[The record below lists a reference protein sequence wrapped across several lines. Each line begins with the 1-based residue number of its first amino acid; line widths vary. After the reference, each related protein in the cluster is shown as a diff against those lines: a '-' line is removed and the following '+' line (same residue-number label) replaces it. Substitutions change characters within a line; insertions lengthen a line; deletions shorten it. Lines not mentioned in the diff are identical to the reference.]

1 MPTKTKHKPPVLFD
15 PIAGLYPIERRP
27 GLSQFKNGLSATTAY
42 FFDLPKSS
50 AAKPSVHPLRISSG
64 MAAQLAGSGI
74 GAWQRYF
81 AMADLLHR
89 AKQAHGLCGVCVI
102 AMRRQ
107 TPSIGSL
114 GSFGTKSW
122 PRTLRAFTESTEA
135 FPFRPAPARNASHA
149 ILHEIWSS
157 RCDRVSSFGS
167 FGIWENDPRKPGRRR
182 LATSLTHAHGS
193 EWYCGVCGVNGCG
206 PLDDTTYTY
215 RAVHR
220 YSRNPD
226 PNLYYATPYM
236 TTHLLKLT
244 GVFVTPK
251 ISNLTMQSVG
261 ASCRRSTKLRGIYH
275 PVRPEEVP
283 PVPAK
288 P

>member
-1 MPTKTKHKPPVLFD
+1 MPTKTKYNPPVLFD
-15 PIAGLYPIERRP
+15 PTAGLYPIERRP
-27 GLSQFKNGLSATTAY
+27 GLSEFKNGLSATTAY

-64 MAAQLAGSGI
+64 MAAQLD
-74 GAWQRYF
+74 GAHLGTWQKHF
-81 AMADLLHR
+81 VMADLLHR
-89 AKQAHGLCGVCVI
+89 AKQAHGLCGACMT
-102 AMRRQ
+102 AMQRR

-114 GSFGTKSW
+114 GTKSGR
-122 PRTLRAFTESTEA
+122 RTLRAFTESTEISS
-135 FPFRPAPARNASHA
+135 FRPAPARNASHA
-149 ILHEIWSS
+149 ILHENWSS
-157 RCDRVSSFGS
+157 RCDQVDSFGA
-167 FGIWENDPRKPGRRR
+167 WENDPGRPGRRR
-182 LATSLTHAHGS
+182 LAARAAHAYGS

-206 PLDDTTYTY
+206 PLDDAAFTY
-215 RAVHR
+215 RAVHP
-220 YSRNPD
+220 YSRNPN
-226 PNLYYATPYM
+226 PHLYYATPYM

-244 GVFVTPK
+244 GVFVTPR

-261 ASCRRSTKLRGIYH
+261 TSCRRSTKLRGIYH